1 MRRDPVDDLPV
12 VGENSSSELGA
23 RPGIDITV
31 DPAGNV
37 ILDNSGMSVAPG
49 WRHLEFTRI
58 PRRLRALF
66 PGAAGPNSSSC
77 FALGVGPFQRG
88 TVGAGLE
95 LIPDEGPTNVDHGVL
110 APVEV
115 VPLVEYQADLRNTR
129 AAWQID
135 ET

>member
-1 MRRDPVDDLPV
+1 M
-12 VGENSSSELGA
+12 A
-23 RPGIDITV
+23 I
-31 DPAGNV
+31 DPAKVEIHGDLSRADVLVLAEICTNKNV
-37 ILDNSGMSVAPG
+37 I
-49 WRHLEFTRI
+49 EFGVGGST
-58 PRRLRALF
+58 L

-88 TVGAGLE
+88 AVGAGLE

-129 AAWQID
+129 AAWQIG